1 MSDTNPSGSAPNPE
15 PMPRE
20 ADKAFLSDSA
30 TQRWIKDIF
39 RFLPVK
45 SQFLLSGNVRDRYPF
60 PLADGKYLPLTLP
73 QYLAES
79 LKLKGFGQF
88 ILFRPTDGF
97 SVITPRGEDE
107 SKARTFFKDKFKMN
121 FEPSGSFKCSL
132 ERSLELIEQMSG
144 WKENFLVVVADFAS
158 RYAVRAEEL
167 SEKEH
172 DYFTRALVLSHDA
185 VPHTSR
191 DFPQSQFNPVMWICS
206 KENDLPSWFVVDNP
220 RIRSVVI
227 PKPDHILRRAL
238 VRALT
243 PSLDGHAVATE
254 KQSNDCHEAFVEQ
267 TEGMVMTDVIAIT
280 QLCRREKLPFQAI
293 GEAVRRYKLGVTEDP
308 WKRLD
313 RVKIANGEEFIHK
326 RVKGQ
331 QQAVVK
337 ALDIIKRA
345 ITGLSGAQ
353 GSKSGGRPRGVMF
366 LAGPTG
372 TGKTELAKTLT
383 ELLFGDPRAYIRFDM
398 SEFSAEHADQRL
410 IGAPPGYIGSD
421 MGGELT
427 NAIREKPFSV
437 VLFDEIEKAHPRIL
451 DKFLQILDDGVLT
464 SGRGERVYFSESVII
479 FTSNLGIYKHDAEG
493 QRVLNVKLD
502 EAYPEVE
509 RKVRAEIESFFKT
522 QINRPEILNR
532 IGENV
537 VVFDFIRP
545 DVGVQ
550 IFDKMVANIIERL
563 AETQKISVALPDE
576 VKTTLRNQCL
586 RDLSNGGR
594 GVGNQLEAWLI
605 NPLGRAL
612 FDGNIAEGASVV
624 VRSVELVGGVPTIE
638 FA

>member
-1 MSDTNPSGSAPNPE
+1 MSTSISTVSEPRMQPAPA
-15 PMPRE
+15 MTD
-20 ADKAFLSDSA
+20 AAYLSDSA
-30 TQRWIKDIF
+30 TPRWIKDVF

-60 PLADGKYLPLTLP
+60 PLTDGKYLPLTLS

-79 LKLKGFGQF
+79 LKLKGFERF

-97 SVITPRGEDE
+97 SVVTPRGEDE
-107 SKARTFFKDKFKMN
+107 STVRAFFKDKFKIN
-121 FEPSGSFKCSL
+121 FETNGSFKCSL
-132 ERSLELIEQMSG
+132 ERSLELIEQMSV

-158 RYAVRAEEL
+158 RYAVRADEL

-185 VPHTSR
+185 VPHTSKNLLH
-191 DFPQSQFNPVMWICS
+191 SQFNPVMWICS

-220 RIRSVVI
+220 RIRSVVV

-238 VRALT
+238 IRALT
-243 PSLDGHAVATE
+243 PSLEGHSTATE
-254 KQSNDCHEAFVEQ
+254 KQSADCHEVFVEQ

-280 QLCRREKLPFQAI
+280 QLCRREKLPFQEI

-313 RVKIANGEEFIHK
+313 RTRIASGEEFIHT

-353 GSKSGGRPRGVMF
+353 GSKLGGRPRGVMF

-451 DKFLQILDDGVLT
+451 DKFLQILDDGVIT

-493 QRVLNVKLD
+493 RRVLNVKLD
-502 EAYPEVE
+502 EPYSEVE
-509 RKVRAEIESFFKT
+509 RKVRNEIEGYFKT

-532 IGENV
+532 IGENI

-545 DVGVQ
+545 AVGEQ
-550 IFDKMVANIIERL
+550 IFDKMVTNIIERL
-563 AETQKISVALPDE
+563 AETQKLSVALPDE
-576 VKTTLRNQCL
+576 VKATLRGHCL
-586 RDLSNGGR
+586 CDLSNGGR

-624 VRSVELVGGVPTIE
+624 VRSVELMEGIPTIS
-638 FA
+638 FL

>member
-1 MSDTNPSGSAPNPE
+1 MSNPISSVAVPSTQPTSA
-15 PMPRE
+15 MTE
-20 ADKAFLSDSA
+20 AAYLSDSA
-30 TQRWIKDIF
+30 TPRWIKDVF

-60 PLADGKYLPLTLP
+60 PLTDGKYLPLTLS

-79 LKLKGFGQF
+79 LKLKGFERF

-97 SVITPRGEDE
+97 SVVTPRGEDD
-107 SKARTFFKDKFKMN
+107 SKVRAFFKDKFKIN
-121 FEPSGSFKCSL
+121 FEANGSFKCSL

-158 RYAVRAEEL
+158 RYAVRADEL

-172 DYFTRALVLSHDA
+172 DYFTRALILSHDA
-185 VPHTSR
+185 VPHTSK

-206 KENDLPSWFVVDNP
+206 RENDLPSWFVVDNP
-220 RIRSVVI
+220 RIRSVVV

-238 VRALT
+238 VQALT
-243 PSLDGHAVATE
+243 PSLEGHAAATE
-254 KQSNDCHEAFVEQ
+254 KQSNDCHEVFVEQ

-280 QLCRREKLPFQAI
+280 QLCRREKLPFQEI

-313 RVKIANGEEFIHK
+313 RTRIASGAEFIHK

-451 DKFLQILDDGVLT
+451 DKFLQVLDDGVLT

-493 QRVLNVKLD
+493 QRVLNVNLD
-502 EAYPEVE
+502 EPYNAVE
-509 RKVRAEIESFFKT
+509 RKVRTEIESFFKT

-532 IGENV
+532 IGENI

-545 DVGVQ
+545 AVGEQ
-550 IFDKMVANIIERL
+550 IFDKMVTNILERL
-563 AETQKISVALPDE
+563 TETQKVSVALPDN
-576 VKTTLRNQCL
+576 VKATLRTHCL

-612 FDGNIAEGASVV
+612 FDGKVAEGTSVT
-624 VRSVELVGGVPTIE
+624 VRSIELLDGVPTIS
-638 FA
+638 FH